1 MNYYLILLFKA
12 FKVGYIFNIITLI
25 WAAIYVFI
33 VESYFQ
39 PFQLKSAPVIEFGTI
54 VAGFRIYNT
63 AEPDNYEIRPA
74 WAKIESGFDLFVP
87 EFQLR
92 PDWKQPSPRLE
103 K

>member
-1 MNYYLILLFKA
+1 L
-12 FKVGYIFNIITLI
+12 VRFNIINLI
-25 WAAIYVFI
+25 LAAIYVFC
-33 VESYFQ
+33 VESYFK
-39 PFQLKSAPVIEFGTI
+39 PFKLKSAPVIEFGTI

-74 WAKIESGFDLFVP
+74 RAKIESGFDLFVP

-92 PDWKQPSPRLE
+92 PHWKQPSPILE

>member
-1 MNYYLILLFKA
+1 MNNYLILLFKA

-25 WAAIYVFI
+25 WAAIYVFC

-39 PFQLKSAPVIEFGTI
+39 HFKLKYALVIEFGTI
-54 VAGFRIYNT
+54 GAGFRIYNT
-63 AEPDNYEIRPA
+63 AEPDNYHIRPA
-74 WAKIESGFDLFVP
+74 RAKIESGFDLFVP